1 MPRSNRATRVCMLHC
16 TFSVRNRTRRRGSHS
31 DVGVMGDFPWRARRS
46 VPFRLTC
53 ISHHVGKRSAE
64 QGRQDEVR
72 TALAGNTAL
81 GVFSRNTSH
90 ESRLLRFYGRQT
102 FLVERTR
109 LPPKVFTKHESR
121 DTKHGFF
128 SKHVLYGP
136 SVRRGCAVRR
146 KSGIEGGRTKKP
158 KSDAHPAVPAITS
171 RLACPPL
178 DAIGWLFCCPVTASP
193 AAVSHYSP
201 LFPVISRGLGGLRRR
216 CSSAVRWKSRKSVQN
231 PASPRKMRE
240 TQRPPPLPSPSGL
253 VPFASNGNPCRDR
266 GTIYVAKIG
275 SYSA

>member
-1 MPRSNRATRVCMLHC
+1 MSAKWET
-16 TFSVRNRTRRRGSHS
+16 S
-31 DVGVMGDFPWRARRS
+31 PWRARRS
-46 VPFRLTC
+46 VSLRLTC

-81 GVFSRNTSH
+81 GVFHETRLFFRNTS
-90 ESRLLRFYGRQT
+90 
-102 FLVERTR
+102 
-109 LPPKVFTKHESR
+109 FTA
-121 DTKHGFF
+121 
-128 SKHVLYGP
+128 P

-201 LFPVISRGLGGLRRR
+201 LFPVISRGLGGLGGAPEEVFKRRSLEIPEK
-216 CSSAVRWKSRKSVQN
+216 CTKSRFSQEN
-231 PASPRKMRE
+231 A
-240 TQRPPPLPSPSGL
+240 
-253 VPFASNGNPCRDR
+253 
-266 GTIYVAKIG
+266 
-275 SYSA
+275 

>member
-1 MPRSNRATRVCMLHC
+1 M
-16 TFSVRNRTRRRGSHS
+16 RNRDG
-31 DVGVMGDFPWRARRS
+31 
-46 VPFRLTC
+46 
-53 ISHHVGKRSAE
+53 
-64 QGRQDEVR
+64 
-72 TALAGNTAL
+72 
-81 GVFSRNTSH
+81 
-90 ESRLLRFYGRQT
+90 
-102 FLVERTR
+102 RTR
-109 LPPKVFTKHESR
+109 CEPPSPVTRPLGFF
-121 DTKHGFF
+121 TKHGFF

-193 AAVSHYSP
+193 AAVSHYFP
-201 LFPVISRGLGGLRRR
+201 LFPVISRGLGELGGLRRR
-216 CSSAVRWKSRKSVQN
+216 CSSAVRWKSRKSVQS

-253 VPFASNGNPCRDR
+253 VPFASNGTPCRER